1 MIMGVHIGDNKLAI
15 TTEPKTFYVE
25 DVEKHLKYEVEF
37 FIKHNESL
45 AEYSKK
51 KILADYCSN
60 ISVKTIFM
68 NTEKSKTNEPH
79 KFVLDLRSSY
89 ICEAQKNILLFKT
102 CQFITRGKI

>member
-1 MIMGVHIGDNKLAI
+1 MIMRVHIGDNKLAI

-51 KILADYCSN
+51 RY
-60 ISVKTIFM
+60 
-68 NTEKSKTNEPH
+68 
-79 KFVLDLRSSY
+79 
-89 ICEAQKNILLFKT
+89 
-102 CQFITRGKI
+102 